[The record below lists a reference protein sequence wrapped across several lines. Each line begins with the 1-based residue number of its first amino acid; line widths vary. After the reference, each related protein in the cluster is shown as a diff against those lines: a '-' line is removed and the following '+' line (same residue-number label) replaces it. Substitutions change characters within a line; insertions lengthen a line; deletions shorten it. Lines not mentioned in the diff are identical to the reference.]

1 MRFWDTSCV
10 VPLLLVE
17 RSTRALTSVLMG
29 SAGMC
34 VWWGTRVEA
43 VSALSRRAREGALSE
58 TQLNGCIDRLDRL
71 SERWIEVEPG
81 ERVRDL
87 AVSAVGRH
95 DLRAADAFQ
104 LAAALVAADGEAATI
119 EFVCLDRRL
128 RQAAAREGLR
138 LLPETIEEPRP

>member
-1 MRFWDTSCV
+1 V

-17 RSTRALTSVLMG
+17 PSTRVLKSLLAG
-29 SAGMC
+29 SGGMC

-43 VSALSRRAREGALSE
+43 ASALSRRAREGVLSQTE
-58 TQLNGCIDRLDRL
+58 LNGCIDRLDRL

-81 ERVRDL
+81 ERVRDF

-104 LAAALVAADGEAATI
+104 LAAALVAADGEPGSV
-119 EFVCLDRRL
+119 ELVSLDRRL
-128 RQAAAREGLR
+128 REAAAREGLR
-138 LLPETIEEPRP
+138 LRPETIEEART